1 MKPVLLVSACV
12 LAAIQTA
19 SQAIIPN
26 RRPPAVQFEQPAAGV
41 FPSPDRPVAPPR
53 TVNTEALRAIE
64 GSAQRPF
71 KVSLDESSGI
81 ARTITQGLS
90 RAYGPDAATSA
101 RAFISDAASL
111 LGPQTTPEALRLVG
125 TAPTAFGTQVRFQ
138 QTVDGV
144 PILSREVSV
153 NLTQAGEVLDVENT
167 TAPISGVITTPS
179 VSALAVAGM
188 AKGRIIK
195 YPSLA
200 VDPNAP
206 EPRLVWRMVYTSAP
220 DQVIRLTVDALT
232 GNRLQSENLI
242 QTYVT
247 GSGKV
252 YTGNP
257 VSTPMLTSQPLP
269 WLLGSGYLSGQ
280 FAKVYRDPPPGTQD
294 VNEPSLVFNYAPG
307 DVRLAE
313 TQAYYGITAIHDYF
327 KGNLGFTGRDAS
339 AMPAYVHV
347 DGMDNAF
354 YSGTIGTSGGMEF
367 GYYQNGPYEVE
378 YALDCDVLY
387 HEYTHAVVDKV
398 ASAFSDQYDS
408 YHEQGGINEGFADY
422 FSCSKLND
430 PVLAEYALGTAYGR
444 DLRNRNHFPEDL
456 PLPYYDSPTQRS
468 YQTFPE
474 VHRTGETWGP
484 VCWDLRQALGQTK
497 ADTLLF
503 KALSLFTATTLMQDA
518 LNKIITADSQI
529 YAGAN
534 AATIRRVFNARGIYE
549 AVYPVKY
556 LDPTSF
562 YSTTGTSKVKTGD
575 VYTDGVYFYDP
586 YYFVGYGIFPAIV
599 ADRWY
604 CLTGYTEDSTVSSVF
619 VILKNSSGGML
630 AYSGNNTAPL
640 SAITSSGAKAY
651 RSITTWYKF
660 PASLISASQKL
671 ITGRIAI
678 QCYTQSAAVV
688 SAAFATTPL
697 TARSI
702 APTSPSIYTAQLL
715 KVRRGDVNTDGAI
728 NIVDAILALRSVTG
742 KDPLTDVG
750 AVLRAPQGDIVAPF
764 TGKPDIADVKQ
775 MLKVAAGLA

>member
-1 MKPVLLVSACV
+1 M
-12 LAAIQTA
+12 A
-19 SQAIIPN
+19 S
-26 RRPPAVQFEQPAAGV
+26 
-41 FPSPDRPVAPPR
+41 PR

-71 KVSLDESSGI
+71 KVSLEETSGN
-81 ARTITQGLS
+81 ARRITQGLS
-90 RAYGPDAATSA
+90 RAYGRDAVTSA
-101 RAFISDAASL
+101 RAFIKDAASL
-111 LGPQTTPEALRLVG
+111 LGPQTTPEALRLAA

-138 QTVDGV
+138 QTVAGV
-144 PILSREVSV
+144 PILGREVSV
-153 NLTQAGEVLDVENT
+153 NLTDAGEVLDVENT
-167 TAPISGVITTPS
+167 TAPISEVITIPT
-179 VSALAVAGM
+179 VSALSVAGM

-195 YPSLA
+195 EPSLA
-200 VDPNAP
+200 VDANAP

-220 DQVIRLTVDALT
+220 DQMIRLTVDALT

-247 GSGKV
+247 GSGMV

-257 VSTPMLTSQPLP
+257 VSTPTLTAQPLP
-269 WLLGSGYLSGQ
+269 WLLGSGYLAGQ
-280 FAKVYRDPPPGTQD
+280 FAKAYQGAPPGTQTA
-294 VNEPSLVFNYAPG
+294 NEPSLVFNYAPG

-313 TQAYYGITAIHDYF
+313 TQAYYGITCIHDYF
-327 KGNLGFTGRDAS
+327 KNNLGFTGRDAS
-339 AMPAYVHV
+339 PLPAYVHV
-347 DGMDNAF
+347 DGLDNAYF
-354 YSGTIGTSGGMEF
+354 AADVGNGSAGMVF
-367 GYYQNGPYEVE
+367 GYVKQGSREVE

-398 ASAFSDQYDS
+398 ASAFADQYDY

-456 PLPYYDSPTQRS
+456 PLTNYDSATLRY

-484 VCWDLRQALGQTK
+484 VCWDLRQALGQVK
-497 ADTLLF
+497 ADALLF
-503 KALSLFTATTLMQDA
+503 TALSLFTATTLMQDA
-518 LNKIITADSQI
+518 LSKVIIADSQL

-549 AVYPVKY
+549 TVYPVKY

-562 YSTTGTSKVKTGD
+562 YSSTGASKVKTGYA
-575 VYTDGVYFYDP
+575 YTNGVYFYDYDP
-586 YYFVGYGIFPAIV
+586 SYFIGLGLFPAIV

-604 CLTGYTEDSTVSSVF
+604 CLKGYTEDSTVSSVF

-630 AYSGNNTAPL
+630 AYSGSNTAPL
-640 SAITSSGAKAY
+640 SAMTTSGPKTY

-678 QCYTQSAAVV
+678 QCYTQSATVV
-688 SAAFATTPL
+688 SAAFATSPL
-697 TARSI
+697 AARAT

-715 KVRRGDVNTDGAI
+715 KVRPGDVNADGSI
-728 NIVDAILALRSVTG
+728 NIVDAILALRFVTHRDSLSAWEAAQG
-742 KDPLTDVG
+742 DVAAPLTG
-750 AVLRAPQGDIVAPF
+750 Q
-764 TGKPDIADVKQ
+764 PDMADVKQ
-775 MLKVAAGLA
+775 MLKVAAGLG